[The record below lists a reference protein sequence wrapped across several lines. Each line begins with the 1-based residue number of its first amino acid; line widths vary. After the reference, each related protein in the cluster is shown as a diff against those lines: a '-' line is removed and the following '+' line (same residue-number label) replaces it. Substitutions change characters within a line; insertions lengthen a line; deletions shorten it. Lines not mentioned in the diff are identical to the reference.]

1 MPDDRNDRDDD
12 LTASLLARARAA
24 VTDKTARGIYSPD
37 FRARL
42 AEPLDVRPDPS
53 FAAGPAW
60 DEAVRTV
67 AVSPD
72 PPIISTRP
80 VVGPVIRALKGL
92 VRRSLRWYLAPVT
105 AQVSAHNQAVVE
117 VLAEHSRHIVEL
129 RREVERLRRRVL
141 ALEAELDAE
150 EPGGRSA

>member
-1 MPDDRNDRDDD
+1 MSPREDDIS
-12 LTASLLARARAA
+12 AALLARARAA
-24 VTDKTARGIYSPD
+24 VADKTARGVYSPD

-42 AEPLDVRPDPS
+42 AEPLDIRPDPS

-60 DEAVRTV
+60 DEAIRT
-67 AVSPD
+67 AQISPD

-80 VVGPVIRALKGL
+80 VIGPIIRALKT
-92 VRRSLRWYLAPVT
+92 VIRRSLRWYLAPVT

-129 RREVERLRRRVL
+129 RREVDRLRRRV
-141 ALEAELDAE
+141 ADLEAELDAGE
-150 EPGGRSA
+150 TPTQKPA

>member
-1 MPDDRNDRDDD
+1 MPDDPVIE
-12 LTASLLARARAA
+12 SLHARARAA
-24 VTDKTARGIYSPD
+24 VADKTARGVYGPE

-42 AEPLDVRPDPS
+42 AEPLDIRPDPS

-60 DEAVRTV
+60 EA
-67 AVSPD
+67 AVDTAAISPD

-80 VVGPVIRALKGL
+80 VIGPVIRALKAL

-105 AQVSAHNQAVVE
+105 AQATSHNQAVIE

-129 RREVERLRRRVL
+129 RREVERLRRRV
-141 ALEAELDAE
+141 ADLEAELDAG
-150 EPGGRSA
+150 EPGSRSA

>member
-1 MPDDRNDRDDD
+1 MPDDD

-24 VTDKTARGIYSPD
+24 VADKTARGVYSPE

-60 DEAVRTV
+60 DEAVRT
-67 AVSPD
+67 AAISPD

-80 VVGPVIRALKGL
+80 VIGPVIRALKNL
-92 VRRSLRWYLAPVT
+92 VRRSLRWYIAPVT
-105 AQVSAHNQAVVE
+105 AQQTSHNQAVIE

-129 RREVERLRRRVL
+129 RREVERLRRRVV
-141 ALEAELDAE
+141 ALEAELDAQGE
-150 EPGGRSA
+150 GEARTSA

>member
-1 MPDDRNDRDDD
+1 MLDPPDDDVN
-12 LTASLLARARAA
+12 AALLARARTA
-24 VTDKTARGIYSPD
+24 VADKTTRGVYSPD

-42 AEPLDVRPDPS
+42 AEPLDIRPDPS

-60 DEAVRTV
+60 DEAIRT
-67 AVSPD
+67 ASISPD
-72 PPIISTRP
+72 APIISTRP
-80 VVGPVIRALKGL
+80 VIGPIIRALKSF

-129 RREVERLRRRVL
+129 RREVERLRRRV
-141 ALEAELDAE
+141 ADLEAELDAGDAE
-150 EPGGRSA
+150 TRKPA

>member
-1 MPDDRNDRDDD
+1 MISGMPDE
-12 LTASLLARARAA
+12 LTDSLLARARAA
-24 VTDKTARGIYSPD
+24 VAEKTAKGVYTLE

-60 DEAVRTV
+60 DEALRTV

-80 VVGPVIRALKGL
+80 LIGPLIRALKLL
-92 VRRSLRWYLAPVT
+92 VRRALRWYLAPVT
-105 AQVSAHNQAVVE
+105 AQVTSHNQAVVE

-129 RREVERLRRRVL
+129 RREVDRLRRRVQ
-141 ALEAELDAE
+141 ALEAEADEVRTRRPA
-150 EPGGRSA
+150 